1 MEVVKAGVF
10 AALGVGKSGERAI
23 KMCIFSV
30 LLLHF
35 CARAVS
41 AFWRLFIYNQYFTG
55 IGWEGKFDL
64 LWKSGGGLRAS
75 RPFIAIRPR

>member
-35 CARAVS
+35 CANAPFRAEAIS
-41 AFWRLFIYNQYFTG
+41 ILDTTLYEDYM
-55 IGWEGKFDL
+55 
-64 LWKSGGGLRAS
+64 GGENPIFCGRAEVGYAPAARSS
-75 RPFIAIRPR
+75 R